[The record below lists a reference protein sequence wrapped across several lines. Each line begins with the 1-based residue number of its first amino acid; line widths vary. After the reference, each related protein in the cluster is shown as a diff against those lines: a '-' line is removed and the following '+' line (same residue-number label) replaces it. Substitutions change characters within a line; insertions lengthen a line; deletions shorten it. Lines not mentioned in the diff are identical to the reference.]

1 MSARGLLSLSRR
13 VGSSTGSSVD
23 ANPTLQSGEPCV
35 ATETDP
41 VVPSDANHQED
52 LPTGSFVALGGSA
65 TASTPRAN
73 PVASPPQPRHQHGTQ
88 LHSGIVKPKVHIDGT
103 VRWGMVSQVVS
114 EEPATIR
121 EALYDKN
128 WASPM
133 QAEYDVL
140 QRNHT
145 WRLVPRPQGKNIRDC
160 KWIYKV
166 KRRVDGTID
175 RHKARLVAK
184 GFKQQYGCGL

>member
-1 MSARGLLSLSRR
+1 
-13 VGSSTGSSVD
+13 
-23 ANPTLQSGEPCV
+23 
-35 ATETDP
+35 
-41 VVPSDANHQED
+41 
-52 LPTGSFVALGGSA
+52 
-65 TASTPRAN
+65 
-73 PVASPPQPRHQHGTQ
+73 
-88 LHSGIVKPKVHIDGT
+88 
-103 VRWGMVSQVVS
+103 MVSQVVS

-175 RHKARLVAK
+175 RHKARLMAK